1 MQIYIA
7 VKMSEDGLGIK
18 EVRAFYKKP
27 TTKEDGVA
35 VFKVKLEDFNSLQ
48 G

>member
-7 VKMSEDGLGIK
+7 VKMSEDGVQ

-27 TTKEDGVA
+27 TTKEDGVKI
-35 VFKVKLEDFNSLQ
+35 FKVRLEDFNSLQ

>member
-7 VKMSEDGLGIK
+7 VKMSEDGVQ

-27 TTKEDGVA
+27 TAQEEGVQI
-35 VFKVKLEDFNSLQ
+35 FEVKLEDFNSLQ